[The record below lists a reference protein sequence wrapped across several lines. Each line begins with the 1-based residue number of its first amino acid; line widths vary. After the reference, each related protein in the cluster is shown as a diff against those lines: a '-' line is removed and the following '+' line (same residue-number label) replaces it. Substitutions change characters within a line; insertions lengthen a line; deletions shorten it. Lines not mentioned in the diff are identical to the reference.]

1 MRNPTALFETS
12 LGHFMAELYLDK
24 MPLTAGNFVRLAQD
38 NFFDGL
44 HFHRVIKRFMVQ
56 TGCPFSRD
64 PFDRRAG
71 TGDPDSG
78 CIRDEF
84 TARLSNLTGT
94 LAMAND
100 GRPHSGG
107 SQFFVN
113 CVDNPQLDWWT
124 PGGKH
129 PVFGRVVQGL
139 EVIRVIETVPTD
151 RGERPVEP
159 VLLERV
165 TIG

>member
-12 LGHFMAELYLDK
+12 LGHFIVELYVDK
-24 MPLTAGNFVRLAQD
+24 MPLTAGNFLQLAQD
-38 NFFDGL
+38 GFYDGL
-44 HFHRVIKRFMVQ
+44 HFHRVIRRFMVQ

-64 PFDRRAG
+64 PLDRRAG
-71 TGDPDSG
+71 TGDPPSG

-100 GRPHSGG
+100 GRPNSGG

-113 CVDNPQLDWWT
+113 TVDNPQLDWWT

-129 PVFGRVVQGL
+129 PVFGKIAQGL
-139 EVIRVIETVPTD
+139 EVLRLIEAVPTD
-151 RGERPVEP
+151 RSERPLVP